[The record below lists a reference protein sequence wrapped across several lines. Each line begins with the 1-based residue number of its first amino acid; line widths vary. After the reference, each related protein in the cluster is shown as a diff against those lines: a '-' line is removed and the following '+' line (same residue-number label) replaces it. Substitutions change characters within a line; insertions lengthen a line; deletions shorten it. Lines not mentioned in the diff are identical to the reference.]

1 MTNKTRREMIVAAG
15 LATILPT
22 IARAQEGVD
31 PAIAS
36 NRAGAQI
43 RQLGNRTEIAGDQQ
57 SIEMFAQ
64 IAAKARE
71 LPVYSGSVDIEAV
84 RQSGLSFAESPLSYP
99 VPSEMERE
107 WVDAGGV
114 RACWFRRT
122 DYRDAAPVMYL
133 HGGGYV
139 GGSVEASRGIAARLA
154 DSLDAPVLAVA
165 YRQAPEA
172 PYPSAVEDTIAAYRW
187 LTAQT
192 DDPVGLV
199 GDSAGGALAIGM
211 AVEAARAG
219 LRPAAYAIAMSVWL
233 DFSLTGYS
241 WLANRDK
248 DLVTAK
254 LGQFFL
260 DAYLEGAD
268 PAAACEFFFDR
279 LELAPPL
286 LVQMGGAEGPLDSTV
301 AFVERARALGVPV
314 NLEVYAD
321 MPHNFAKFRS
331 PISDIVY
338 ANAAEWAKG
347 IVPNR

>member
-1 MTNKTRREMIVAAG
+1 MTNKTRREMIIAAG
-15 LATILPT
+15 LATISPT
-22 IARAQEGVD
+22 MPRAQEGAD
-31 PAIAS
+31 PAS
-36 NRAGAQI
+36 LTQQSGAHI
-43 RQLGNRTEIAGDQQ
+43 RQLANRTEITGDER
-57 SIEMFAQ
+57 SVEMFAQ

-99 VPSEMERE
+99 VPSEIERE

-114 RACWFRRT
+114 RACWFRRAE
-122 DYRDAAPVMYL
+122 YRDAAPVLYL

-139 GGSVEASRGIAARLA
+139 GGSVEASRGIAAKLA
-154 DSLDAPVLAVA
+154 ESLGAPVLAVA

-172 PYPSAVEDTIAAYRW
+172 PYPAAVEDTIAAYQW
-187 LTAQT
+187 VTAQT

-241 WLANRDK
+241 WLANRDE
-248 DLVTAK
+248 DLVTAD
-254 LGQFFL
+254 LGRFFL
-260 DAYLEGAD
+260 EAYLADAD
-268 PAAACEFFFDR
+268 PAVACAFFFDR
-279 LELAPPL
+279 LELSPPL
-286 LVQMGGAEGPLDSTV
+286 LIQMGGVEGPLDSTV

-314 NLEVYAD
+314 DFEVYAG

-338 ANAAEWAKG
+338 ENAAEWVRQKF
-347 IVPNR
+347 PT